1 MWTLSTSNMSKSG
14 ERPRFH
20 HGDLRNALLAQA
32 RRMVSEQGAAAFS
45 LREAAQEIGVS
56 PNAAYRHFSD
66 RADILRELTRCGS
79 TELAAAMEK
88 EQERAG
94 SDPVAR
100 LKALGTAYLSFALAE
115 PLLFELM
122 FGPEGDVPGGGPA
135 TGLMP
140 YQLLSRAIDDV
151 AEKGLMDPARR
162 DGAEIL
168 FWPSVHG
175 LATLINSGALRA
187 PPHQAFSK
195 LFDFAARSLGIEPPA
210 R

>member
-1 MWTLSTSNMSKSG
+1 MSTSG

-32 RRMVSEQGAAAFS
+32 RRMVCERGAAAFS
-45 LREAAQEIGVS
+45 LREAAREIGVS

-66 RADILRELTRCGS
+66 RADILRELTRCGA

-88 EQERAG
+88 EQENAG

-100 LKALGTAYLSFALAE
+100 LKAIGTAYLSFALAE

-122 FGPEGDVPGGGPA
+122 FGPEGGVPGVGPA
-135 TGLMP
+135 TGLTP

-151 AEKGLMDPARR
+151 AEKGLMDPKRR

-168 FWPSVHG
+168 FWPAVHG
-175 LATLINSGALRA
+175 LATLINSGVLRA
-187 PPHQAFSK
+187 PPHPTFDT
-195 LFDFAARSLGIEPPA
+195 LFNFAVLSLGIAPHA